1 MNQSNQ
7 SSNQLNQSHKPQERQ
22 QEVLTILKRDMH
34 RYEEQG
40 RLTNDHYLSV
50 KEKKYNYIVSGG
62 QFKVVDSTEELK
74 NMIAYV
80 GGQIP
85 TINYKSGGEMINKPE
100 ITWEGAKREL
110 ENLIVKC

>member
-1 MNQSNQ
+1 M
-7 SSNQLNQSHKPQERQ
+7 
-22 QEVLTILKRDMH
+22 LTILKRVMH

-74 NMIAYV
+74 NMIAFV

-85 TINYKSGGEMINKPE
+85 TLNYKSGGEMINKPG
-100 ITWEGAKREL
+100 ITWEGAKER
-110 ENLIVKC
+110 VKIFNSECWISIDRVTKVIYNCTCKWDTY

>member
-1 MNQSNQ
+1 
-7 SSNQLNQSHKPQERQ
+7 
-22 QEVLTILKRDMH
+22 MH

-40 RLTNDHYLSV
+40 RTTNDHYLQV
-50 KEKKYNYIVSGG
+50 KEKYNYILSGG
-62 QFKVVDSTEELK
+62 QFKVVDATEELK
-74 NMIAYV
+74 YMIAFV

-85 TINYKSGGEMINKPE
+85 TLNYKAKGEMINKPE

>member
-7 SSNQLNQSHKPQERQ
+7 LEQPHKPQERQ
-22 QEVLTILKRDMH
+22 KEVLTMLRRAMY

-40 RLTNDHYLSV
+40 RLTNDHYLQV
-50 KEKKYNYIVSGG
+50 KEKYNYIVSGG
-62 QFKVVDSTEELK
+62 QYQIIDATNELK

-85 TINYKSGGEMINKPE
+85 TLNYKSNGQLIGKPG
-100 ITWEGAKREL
+100 ITLEKAKER
-110 ENLIVKC
+110 VKIFNDDILK